1 MDSSTKFRGGTW
13 QRYKL
18 GQAQFTK
25 WLKQTADKLT
35 PATSTTGG
43 AASSS
48 SSQKKAQKAASKA
61 VIESDVVVHWREL
74 ETMASNIVEHAKPED
89 IPSAPINILRD
100 VISLRK
106 KSARFFRRSADDDN
120 ESAREKNATHEH
132 IIQVLERVLGKFE
145 GLMAKG
151 TKSADAR
158 SANRI
163 KMDLGDLNNMF
174 EHLDLQTSP
183 ADDDA
188 TSDVENQP
196 ASSTAAKKTTKKS
209 KKGSKKS
216 QKGGQGKPKK
226 QQKPRP
232 QAQEPQDPLLLDDSD
247 FDLDYEDGD
256 NDFDYYMMI
265 YCFFED
271 FNIIRS
277 YICERWCDYFY
288 DRSISLNTL
297 AVITN
302 AAFELFHQMEH
313 DLLQDMRRMGMPS
326 RIFGSYEFMMMEL
339 FTHSGLEHIDYDSY
353 GNLSKEDSEARSKYL
368 TFFHGKILA
377 IFAKDFIACLAVISL
392 RNFDLNDLVADF

>member
-1 MDSSTKFRGGTW
+1 MDSTTKFRGGTW

-35 PATSTTGG
+35 PATTATGG
-43 AASSS
+43 VASSS
-48 SSQKKAQKAASKA
+48 SSQKKPSKAASKPA
-61 VIESDVVVHWREL
+61 IDSEVVVHWREL
-74 ETMASNIVEHAKPED
+74 ETMASNIIEHAKPHD

-100 VISLRK
+100 VIGLRK

-132 IIQVLERVLGKFE
+132 IIKVLERVLGKFE
-145 GLMAKG
+145 ALMAKG
-151 TKSADAR
+151 TKSADEK
-158 SANRI
+158 SSDRI
-163 KMDLGDLNNMF
+163 KMDLADLNNMF

-188 TSDVENQP
+188 ASDVENQ
-196 ASSTAAKKTTKKS
+196 AESSVSTKKNTKKS

-216 QKGGQGKPKK
+216 QKGGKPKK

-232 QAQEPQDPLLLDDSD
+232 QHQEPQDPVWLDDPD
-247 FDLDYEDGD
+247 FDLDYDDGD
-256 NDFDYYMMI
+256 IEFDYYMMV

-288 DRSISLNTL
+288 DRSISLSTL
-297 AVITN
+297 AIITN

-313 DLLQDMRRMGMPS
+313 DLLLDMRRMGMPT
-326 RIFGSYEFMMMEL
+326 RIVGSYESMMMGL
-339 FTHSGLEHIDYDSY
+339 FTESGLEHIDYDSY
-353 GNLSKEDSEARSKYL
+353 RSLSKEESDARSKL
-368 TFFHGKILA
+368 LPLFMDEHLP
-377 IFAKDFIACLAVISL
+377 SL
-392 RNFDLNDLVADF
+392 RSFSTLASKPSLC

>member
-25 WLKQTADKLT
+25 WLKQTADKFT

-43 AASSS
+43 TAPSSS
-48 SSQKKAQKAASKA
+48 SLKKAQKVASKA
-61 VIESDVVVHWREL
+61 AIESDVVVHWREL
-74 ETMASNIVEHAKPED
+74 ETMASNIVERAKPED

-106 KSARFFRRSADDDN
+106 KSARFFRKSAGENN
-120 ESAREKNATHEH
+120 ESAREKNDTHEH
-132 IIQVLERVLGKFE
+132 IINVLERVLAKFE
-145 GLMAKG
+145 ALMAKG

-158 SANRI
+158 SGDRM
-163 KMDLGDLNNMF
+163 KMDLADLNNMF
-174 EHLDLQTSP
+174 EHLEVQTSP

-188 TSDVENQP
+188 ASDVENQP
-196 ASSTAAKKTTKKS
+196 SSTAAKKKKKS

-216 QKGGQGKPKK
+216 QKGGKSKK
-226 QQKPRP
+226 QQEPRL
-232 QAQEPQDPLLLDDSD
+232 QAQEPQDPLRLDDSD

-256 NDFDYYMMI
+256 NEFDYYMMI

-313 DLLQDMRRMGMPS
+313 DLLLDMRRVGMPS
-326 RIFGSYEFMMMEL
+326 LICGSYEYMMMEL

-353 GNLSKEDSEARSKYL
+353 GNLSKEDSEARSKYPP
-368 TFFHGKILA
+368 FSRENPCHICKHFHGLLPSRVS
-377 IFAKDFIACLAVISL
+377 FRLQLWRQVTGE
-392 RNFDLNDLVADF
+392 